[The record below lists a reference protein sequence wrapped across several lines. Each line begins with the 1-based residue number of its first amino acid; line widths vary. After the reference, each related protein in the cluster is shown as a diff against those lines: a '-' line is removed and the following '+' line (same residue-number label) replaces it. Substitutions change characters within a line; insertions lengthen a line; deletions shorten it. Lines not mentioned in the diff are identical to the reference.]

1 MNLICTMP
9 VRNEEWCLALTAR
22 AALMWCD
29 HLILSLH
36 ACTDRSLDIA
46 SEIQLE
52 SIGSVT
58 VILHPGTEWTEMSQR
73 QDMLNT
79 ARSCEATHIAIV
91 DADEILTGSLIP
103 RIRPLIEQ
111 HCTPGVMMSLPWL
124 ALPRDPMLVI
134 TGLSYWG
141 DRQQA
146 TVAFRDQPD
155 YNWTARDGYD
165 HHQRPPLSA
174 APKKFVCPV
183 DRSQGG
189 LMHLQFLSERR
200 LRAKQALYQMN
211 EVLRW
216 PGRTKPEELAKMY
229 GRAVY
234 ESDPAARR
242 PGFPSVHA
250 VDVPREW
257 WLQYIPIMDSHMSRE
272 VPWFEDDGREPW
284 QEIEVKR
291 LLAEHGRDRFAGLD
305 LFGL

>member
-1 MNLICTMP
+1 MNLACLMP
-9 VRNEEWCLALTAR
+9 VRNEDWVLELTAR

-29 HLILSLH
+29 HLIFSLH

-46 SEIQLE
+46 SEIAHE
-52 SIGSVT
+52 SIGRVT

-73 QDMLNT
+73 QDMLET

-91 DADEILTGSLIP
+91 DADEILTGNLLP

-124 ALPRDPMLVI
+124 ALPRDPMRVI

-146 TVAFRDQPD
+146 TVVFRDQPD

-174 APKKFVCPV
+174 AQKKFVCPV

-234 ESDPAARR
+234 ESDPARGDVATI
-242 PGFPSVHA
+242 
-250 VDVPREW
+250 DVPREW
-257 WLQYIPIMDSHMSRE
+257 WEPYRSICPPGSMWLDA
-272 VPWFEDDGREPW
+272 FTEPW
-284 QEIEVKR
+284 QKVEVTR